1 MALVITMNS
10 PESHAKAVAAARIY
24 LRECGFKLL
33 GHAVPYADFVGI
45 DDDGNRLIFVG
56 SMDDSDLLDDIESCL
71 SRCPLEV
78 VACDVLEV
86 SFSDDETATIEHFTD
101 VLAGDGND

>member
-33 GHAVPYADFVGI
+33 NHAVPYADFVI
-45 DDDGNRLIFVG
+45 MDNDGNRLVFVG
-56 SMDDSDLLDDIESCL
+56 SMSDVGLLNDIEACL
-71 SRCPLEV
+71 KRCPVEV
-78 VACDVLEV
+78 AACDVLEV
-86 SFSDDETATIEHFTD
+86 TFSDGETAAIEHFVD
-101 VLAGDGND
+101 VLAGDSDD